1 MSKLLD
7 SVGLAEF
14 GKQFLARLNNI
25 FVSKEAS
32 ENFTT
37 AEKTKL
43 SGIATG
49 AEVNVQSDWS
59 VSDSS
64 SDAYIAHKP
73 TIPTK
78 TSDLTNDSGF
88 IGTAEEQTI
97 SAALNDLNSNK
108 QDTLTFDSTPTSNST
123 NPVTSGGVYTAL
135 SDMATLASPAFT
147 GTPTSTTPTAG
158 DDSTKIATTAFVN
171 DAIDTAIADAGIPS
185 SSTIT
190 GIQTRLTGVEN
201 ALNAVSGAY
210 VYKGSVAT
218 YANLPSQNLSAGD
231 VYNVIAAY
239 GDTPAGTNYA
249 WVEESSQGAN
259 DAHWDPLGG
268 SFTIQAMDNSDISD
282 AIDEIFD
289 EE

>member
-108 QDTLTFDSTPTSNST
+108 QNTLTFDSAPTSNST

-201 ALNAVSGAY
+201 ALNTVSGAY

-231 VYNVIAAY
+231 VYNVIAA
-239 GDTPAGTNYA
+239 
-249 WVEESSQGAN
+249 
-259 DAHWDPLGG
+259 
-268 SFTIQAMDNSDISD
+268 
-282 AIDEIFD
+282 
-289 EE
+289 